1 MAFVLCNIIYY
12 YMLCDITI
20 YDQAYTLYKTIINV
34 YIIQD
39 GVTTGCETN
48 CYKIGS
54 EMKYI

>member
-1 MAFVLCNIIYY
+1 
-12 YMLCDITI
+12 MLCDITI

-48 CYKIGS
+48 CYNIGS